1 MFTNPKYI
9 MDDSN
14 FLNDGE
20 TYDNKRAIDIDLIGT
35 LEEVVLPMDGVG
47 VFNELEISN
56 VLLEGALM

>member
-1 MFTNPKYI
+1 